1 MLIVQGLQMGHQMN
15 RLKAHPVQAEV
26 TLEAIVQVRQKNLM
40 PKDQIGLTIKMSSDT
55 MEQEHQVHGQALLAR
70 RKSRRFPVDVGRC
83 LGDRYNGY
91 VPNSRRR

>member
-1 MLIVQGLQMGHQMN
+1 MELRIQAVMLIVQGLQMGHQMN

-55 MEQEHQVHGQALLAR
+55 MEQEHQVQA
-70 RKSRRFPVDVGRC
+70 GR
-83 LGDRYNGY
+83 LDLVRQRENMQ
-91 VPNSRRR
+91 